1 MKMLEKSVIH
11 MIADIPSVSKRL
23 SEEALNGHGPN
34 RIQPLGK
41 ND

>member
-1 MKMLEKSVIH
+1 MLGISAIH

-23 SEEALNGHGPN
+23 SEEALNGHGTS